1 MLGNF
6 SYSNPTRLYFGDD
19 AIAFLGEEL
28 KNYGKK
34 VMLTYGGGSIKKNGI
49 YDEVLKA
56 LKDEGKEVFEDP
68 GVMSNPT
75 VQKLYEGCRIAKE
88 NDVDLILAVGGG
100 STIDYAKAVSVSAWC
115 EEDPWDKYYLRMEDV
130 DNRIIPVGSIL
141 TMVGTGSEMNGGAV
155 ITNHEQKKKI
165 GHVFGDNVMPKFS
178 ILNPKYT
185 YTVPKYQM
193 VAGIY
198 DIFNHICEQ
207 YFSGDDDNTSD
218 YLAEALMKSVI
229 HASRIAVKN
238 PEDYEAR
245 SNLMWS
251 ATWALNT
258 LIAKGK
264 STDWEVHMI
273 GQAIGAYTDAT
284 HGMTLSAVSLPY
296 YRHIMPYGLH
306 KFVRFAKEVWDIR
319 TEDMSERD
327 AAEAGLA
334 AMESWMKEIGVVLS
348 AKELGVTNRYVSMVL
363 NEHRCPTG
371 AEERFTS
378 ALNRII
384 ERKSQAPTS

>member
-6 SYSNPTRLYFGDD
+6 NYSNPTKLYFGDD
-19 AIAFLGEEL
+19 AISFLGEEL

-49 YDEVLKA
+49 YDEVIKA
-56 LKDEGKEVFEDP
+56 LKDARKEVFEDP

-334 AMESWMKEIGVVLS
+334 TMESWMKEIGVVLS
-348 AKELGVTNRYVSMVL
+348 AKELGVTEDMIDGIADATFLFDGGYK
-363 NEHRCPTG
+363 
-371 AEERFTS
+371 
-378 ALNRII
+378 ALTRDEVVEIVK
-384 ERKSQAPTS
+384 ESL

>member
-1 MLGNF
+1 MEHILF
-6 SYSNPTRLYFGDD
+6 
-19 AIAFLGEEL
+19 
-28 KNYGKK
+28 
-34 VMLTYGGGSIKKNGI
+34 IK
-49 YDEVLKA
+49 ER
-56 LKDEGKEVFEDP
+56 FH
-68 GVMSNPT
+68 
-75 VQKLYEGCRIAKE
+75 
-88 NDVDLILAVGGG
+88 VGG
-100 STIDYAKAVSVSAWC
+100 
-115 EEDPWDKYYLRMEDV
+115 
-130 DNRIIPVGSIL
+130 
-141 TMVGTGSEMNGGAV
+141 
-155 ITNHEQKKKI
+155 
-165 GHVFGDNVMPKFS
+165 
-178 ILNPKYT
+178 
-185 YTVPKYQM
+185 
-193 VAGIY
+193 
-198 DIFNHICEQ
+198 ICEQ

-334 AMESWMKEIGVVLS
+334 TMESWMNLS
-348 AKELGVTNRYVSMVL
+348 LPCLKA
-363 NEHRCPTG
+363 G
-371 AEERFTS
+371 AV
-378 ALNRII
+378 II
-384 ERKSQAPTS
+384 VA

>member
-6 SYSNPTRLYFGDD
+6 SYSNPTKLYFGDD
-19 AIAFLGEEL
+19 AISFLGEEL

-49 YDEVLKA
+49 YDEVIKA
-56 LKDEGKEVFEDP
+56 LKDARKEVFEDP

-334 AMESWMKEIGVVLS
+334 TMESWMKEIGVVLS
-348 AKELGVTNRYVSMVL
+348 AKELGVT
-363 NEHRCPTG
+363 
-371 AEERFTS
+371 EEMIDGIADATFLFDGGYK
-378 ALNRII
+378 ALTRDEVVEIVK
-384 ERKSQAPTS
+384 ESL